1 MYSCAAHWT
10 QGPCIPV
17 LHTGHKGHVFLCC
30 TLDTRAMYSCAAH
43 WTQGPCI
50 PVLHTGHKGHV
61 FLCCTLDTRAMY
73 SCAAQGPCIHVLHVF
88 MLRCGVFLFV
98 IAQSSMIVGKLWYA
112 HAICSG
118 ILCECV
124 CGMCVCSCVCK
135 LWVHTHHTCKI
146 KYTADVHIPLY
157 HILVLGTALCFL
169 LQFVSFFASVHIS
182 NVHVLSDRH
191 ARHLLTFFFFFST
204 STSNTLAVTSYTR
217 GTHSLWHIM
226 WEHALQNR

>member
-50 PVLHTGHKGHV
+50 HVLHTGHKG
-61 FLCCTLDTRAMY
+61 
-73 SCAAQGPCIHVLHVF
+73 HVF

-124 CGMCVCSCVCK
+124 WCVCVCAH
-135 LWVHTHHTCKI
+135 VCANCGYTHIMHVRSNTRI
-146 KYTADVHIPLY
+146 KMRMCTY
-157 HILVLGTALCFL
+157 LCITFWYWGL
-169 LQFVSFFASVHIS
+169 LFASYCILCRSLHPF
-182 NVHVLSDRH
+182 
-191 ARHLLTFFFFFST
+191 TFQMFMCFPT
-204 STSNTLAVTSYTR
+204 DMLITC
-217 GTHSLWHIM
+217 
-226 WEHALQNR
+226 